1 MVISLSELM
10 MLVEL
15 SLKLAPLMTFK
26 LVRPNSISNRMI
38 STRKLMMLAFRLT
51 ASMPEPLMTK
61 LMRALWTTLQVSKTA
76 ALMVFSTDKLNSL
89 NSMVSTTDSIA
100 APPMAVSD
108 ISAPKT
114 PTKRAANTVNATF
127 TSLTSLSLTS
137 RAALMVNVTPTLT
150 KTNTTISAIST
161 KPLTAMTISMIRAA
175 AHLIRAALTVNATF
189 TSLNRRA
196 ANTVNAT
203 FTSLT
208 SRAAP
213 MDSAVLTI
221 LTTTVLFTVAS
232 VLSAVDTDTVATLL
246 AAATVDTEDHTTEKI
261 SFNPFK
267 EVFKADKLLL

>member
-1 MVISLSELM
+1 MG
-10 MLVEL
+10 
-15 SLKLAPLMTFK
+15 
-26 LVRPNSISNRMI
+26 
-38 STRKLMMLAFRLT
+38 
-51 ASMPEPLMTK
+51 MTK

-114 PTKRAANTVNATF
+114 PTK
-127 TSLTSLSLTS
+127 
-137 RAALMVNVTPTLT
+137 
-150 KTNTTISAIST
+150 
-161 KPLTAMTISMIRAA
+161 
-175 AHLIRAALTVNATF
+175 
-189 TSLNRRA
+189 RA

>member
-1 MVISLSELM
+1 MG
-10 MLVEL
+10 
-15 SLKLAPLMTFK
+15 
-26 LVRPNSISNRMI
+26 
-38 STRKLMMLAFRLT
+38 
-51 ASMPEPLMTK
+51 MTK

-150 KTNTTISAIST
+150 RTNTTISAIST

-189 TSLNRRA
+189 TSL
-196 ANTVNAT
+196 
-203 FTSLT
+203 T

-213 MDSAVLTI
+213 IDSAVLTI

>member
-1 MVISLSELM
+1 
-10 MLVEL
+10 
-15 SLKLAPLMTFK
+15 
-26 LVRPNSISNRMI
+26 
-38 STRKLMMLAFRLT
+38 
-51 ASMPEPLMTK
+51 
-61 LMRALWTTLQVSKTA
+61 
-76 ALMVFSTDKLNSL
+76 
-89 NSMVSTTDSIA
+89 
-100 APPMAVSD
+100 
-108 ISAPKT
+108 
-114 PTKRAANTVNATF
+114 
-127 TSLTSLSLTS
+127 
-137 RAALMVNVTPTLT
+137 MVNVTPTLT
-150 KTNTTISAIST
+150 KTNTTISVFST

-175 AHLIRAALTVNATF
+175 LTVNAPF
-189 TSLNRRA
+189 TSLKRRA

-246 AAATVDTEDHTTEKI
+246 TAATVDTEDHTTEKI